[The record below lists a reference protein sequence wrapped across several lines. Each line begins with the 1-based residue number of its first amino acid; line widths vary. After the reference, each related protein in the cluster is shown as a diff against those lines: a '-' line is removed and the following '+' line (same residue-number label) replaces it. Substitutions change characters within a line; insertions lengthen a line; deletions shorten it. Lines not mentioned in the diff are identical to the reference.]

1 MSITIG
7 DGARSVLEKLHSA
20 GFEAYVVGGAVR
32 DLVMGKTPHDYDITT
47 NATPSQIKHLFRRT
61 VDTGLMHGTVT
72 VIENGVGYE
81 VTTYRS
87 EEGYSDSRH
96 PDRVEFVSSLEEDLK
111 RRDFTI
117 NAMCFKP
124 GGDVIDLFGADKDIK
139 DRLIRTVG
147 EPVRRFS
154 EDALRM
160 LRAVRFAAV
169 LGFTLE
175 EETALAIKECA
186 HLIKN
191 VSRERILGELN
202 KTLLS
207 DNPLYIGLLHELGL
221 MKYIIPELDTCF
233 STPQRNK
240 YHIYNVGEHILH
252 ATEHTSK
259 DLVLRWAA
267 LLHDVGKPIC
277 MSTDQNGIIHFY
289 GHHKESAALAANIL
303 RRLRMD
309 NDSTREITILIEN
322 HDVRIE
328 PTAPTVKRMLAKA
341 GDTLFIKLL
350 ELQIADNKAKN
361 PKYLREKL
369 ARIEAARSVYET
381 VVAEGHPYMLSD
393 LPVNGRDLIKLGFKA
408 GREIGDTLKIL
419 LSEVIISPELNTRE
433 HLITR
438 AKEIRR
444 RGR

>member
-1 MSITIG
+1 MSIAIS
-7 DGARSVLEKLHSA
+7 DGARSVLERLHGA
-20 GFEAYVVGGAVR
+20 GFDAYVVGGAVR

-47 NATPSQIKHLFRRT
+47 SATPSEIKHLFRRT
-61 VDTGLMHGTVT
+61 VDTGLQHGTVT

-87 EEGYSDSRH
+87 EYGYADSRH
-96 PDRVEFVSSLEEDLK
+96 PDKVEFVTNLEEDLK

-124 GGDVIDLFGADKDIK
+124 GGEVIDLFGADKDLDAK
-139 DRLIRTVG
+139 LIRTVG
-147 EPVRRFS
+147 EPKRRFS

-160 LRAVRFAAV
+160 MRAVRFAAV
-169 LGFTLE
+169 LGFALE
-175 EETALAIKECA
+175 EKTADAIKDCA
-186 HLIKN
+186 QLIKN
-191 VSRERILGELN
+191 VSKERILGKLN
-202 KTLLS
+202 KMLLS
-207 DNPLYIGLLHELGL
+207 DNPIYIGLLYELGL
-221 MKYIIPELDTCF
+221 MKYILPELDICF
-233 STPQRNK
+233 DTPQRNK
-240 YHIYNVGEHILH
+240 YHIFDVGRHILC
-252 ATEHTSK
+252 AVESTPK

-289 GHHKESAALAANIL
+289 GHHKESAAIAANVL

-309 NDSTREITILIEN
+309 NDSARDITVLVEN

-328 PTAPTVKRMLAKA
+328 PTAPTVKRMLAKV
-341 GDTLFIKLL
+341 GDRLFVKLL

-361 PKYLREKL
+361 PRYLTEKVQ
-369 ARIEAARSVYET
+369 RIEAARSVYET
-381 VVAEGHPYMLSD
+381 VVAEGHPYTLSD
-393 LPVNGRDLIKLGFKA
+393 LVVNGRDLIKLGFKA

-419 LSEVIISPELNTRE
+419 LGEVIISPELNTRE
-433 HLITR
+433 HLLTR
-438 AKEIRR
+438 ARQLRR